1 MKLIEKWSNDE
12 NAGSLYWVVYEL
24 YQRDNGSYFVD
35 CEGGPGT
42 MFNKKQRFDL
52 TPEEVEEFKNN
63 HSVKTILEQR

>member
-1 MKLIEKWSNDE
+1 
-12 NAGSLYWVVYEL
+12 
-24 YQRDNGSYFVD
+24 
-35 CEGGPGT
+35 